1 MMDTL
6 FERVVPAEYESV
18 SALRRATDA
27 FLRDEAEERFRATL
41 LLVVSELCT
50 NAVEA
55 LGDSSASL
63 TLRVH
68 HFTDRVEIEVTD
80 PGPGF
85 TDALTRPGSSDS
97 NPRGRG
103 LQVVRSLVDELH
115 VRRADGLTT
124 VCCLM
129 MKPGFAPA

>member
-1 MMDTL
+1 MVDVL
-6 FERVVPAEYESV
+6 FEREVPAEFRSV

-27 FLRDEAEERFRATL
+27 FLRENAEEQFRATL

-55 LGDSSASL
+55 LGDSSAKF

-68 HFTDRVEIEVTD
+68 DFPDRVELEVVD

-85 TDALTRPGSSDS
+85 ADALTRPGAGDHD
-97 NPRGRG
+97 PRGRG
-103 LQVVRSLVDELH
+103 LQVVRSLVNELT
-115 VRRADGLTT
+115 VKRRHGLTT
-124 VCCLM
+124 VCCVM
-129 MKPGFAPA
+129 FKPSHR